1 MPDLK
6 TLLGD
11 RWKGVLQTAAET
23 DDPKLRRRAAA
34 LGKPLGELLY
44 LDAVARMDR
53 VLTAVLPDLLAD
65 AWDEGYLAAASGAD
79 RVYHRHGESDT
90 PNPYRGQR

>member
-11 RWKGVLQTAAET
+11 RWKSVLQTAAET

-65 AWDEGYLAAASGAD
+65 AWEEGLQAAITSVGRREPFPA
-79 RVYHRHGESDT
+79 
-90 PNPYRGQR
+90 NPYREQR